1 MTDQTSQETR
11 PRIVVGID
19 GSPGSKTALQWALTQ
34 AKLVG
39 ATVEAVATWQ
49 DPAMNGYSLGWAPEP
64 YDGESLARL
73 TQKTLDGT
81 LDEVLSQ
88 YQQPVEVSTRVAEG
102 HPAQILPEV
111 AIGAQMLVVGTR
123 GHGTFAGILL
133 GSVSQHCVQHATCPV
148 VVVPSDPTDKI

>member
-1 MTDQTSQETR
+1 MTDQSDHIVQDN

-19 GSPGSKTALQWALTQ
+19 GSPGSKTALQWAMTQ

-39 ATVEAVATWQ
+39 ARVEAVASWQ

-81 LDEVLSQ
+81 IDDVLSGLDR
-88 YQQPVEVSTRVAEG
+88 PVEVSTRVVEG
-102 HPAQILPEV
+102 HPAQVLPDV
-111 AIGAQMLVVGTR
+111 AVGAQMLVVGTR

-133 GSVSQHCVQHATCPV
+133 GSVSQHCVQHAPCPV
-148 VVVPSDPTDKI
+148 VVVPA